1 MSERTR
7 EAVEMETKA
16 SAFDPIETP
25 YNRKYAYPP
34 DASISLAAPYK
45 EHFSNNSHSKH
56 QGCEPQTAQT
66 NIMHLISDRDP
77 ELVVE
82 RQERLNSHKHAME
95 SDPNIFKGKKTA
107 DSFEEYMQAAN
118 IMKDVLG
125 DSRQIRDPMD
135 MCPPTIGYSYSR
147 VKKHVDDRPDCYDYD
162 DKWFG
167 ERTRG

>member
-1 MSERTR
+1 
-7 EAVEMETKA
+7 METKA

-107 DSFEEYMQAAN
+107 DSFDNNKADNGEKKKVSLCALLLLIRN
-118 IMKDVLG
+118 LLLLTLVLLLLG
-125 DSRQIRDPMD
+125 R
-135 MCPPTIGYSYSR
+135 
-147 VKKHVDDRPDCYDYD
+147 HN
-162 DKWFG
+162 
-167 ERTRG
+167 

>member
-1 MSERTR
+1 
-7 EAVEMETKA
+7 METKA

-162 DKWFG
+162 DNWFG